1 MKKLLLLA
9 TISTAVILFS
19 NCHSTKKATAAAAP
33 KPTYETNMAPL
44 IMGNCVPCHVPSRG
58 GRMKA
63 YDNFTNVKSD
73 IDEIIRRIEL
83 NPGDK
88 GYMPFK
94 KPKLSDSTI
103 TAFKQWKEMGMLE
116 K

>member
-9 TISTAVILFS
+9 AISTAVIVFS
-19 NCHSTKKATAAAAP
+19 NCHSSKKATAAAP
-33 KPTYETNMAPL
+33 KPTYETNMQPL
-44 IMGNCVPCHVPSRG
+44 VMGNCVPCHVPSKG
-58 GRMKA
+58 GRMKP
-63 YDNFTNVKSD
+63 YDNYTNVKSD

-94 KPKLSDSTI
+94 KAKLSDSTI
-103 TAFKQWKEMGMLE
+103 NAFKQWKETGMLE

>member
-9 TISTAVILFS
+9 VISTAVIVFS
-19 NCHSTKKATAAAAP
+19 NCHSAKKAAAAVP
-33 KPTYETNMAPL
+33 KPTYETNMQPL
-44 IMGNCVPCHVPSRG
+44 IMGNCVPCHVPAKG

-63 YDNFTNVKSD
+63 YDNYTNVKSD

-94 KPKLSDSTI
+94 KAKLSDSTI
-103 TAFKQWKEMGMLE
+103 TAFKQWKETGMLE